1 VCVCVVI
8 VCIVFVIKKSKVNGR
23 ISMDCRNIKGHM
35 LYMPPFGSA
44 PGSTVL
50 VTDMSSRVYM
60 SMARFSTADDVQP
73 HLSSVTAGVTSH
85 SCPPPKYT

>member
-1 VCVCVVI
+1 
-8 VCIVFVIKKSKVNGR
+8 
-23 ISMDCRNIKGHM
+23 MDCRNIKGHM

-73 HLSSVTAGVTSH
+73 HLSSVTTGVTPH